1 MKNIVSCYV
10 EENGKAV
17 SVGIAPPLLTAIT
30 VINTYNDIHGNWWRE
45 WSDGWL
51 EQGGLQRATAN
62 YAGVKVDFLRPFS
75 GPDYTLVISANIDP
89 RWFTE
94 TGSVDMKSCSDVSGM
109 YADKTASSFYV
120 QGFSNHTWYACG
132 IKGD

>member
-30 VINTYNDIHGNWWRE
+30 VINTYNDMHGNWWRE

-75 GPDYTLVISANIDP
+75 GPDYTLVISALINEE
-89 RWFTE
+89 WFTSIE
-94 TGSVDMKSCSDVSGM
+94 NVDMRTCSDVSGM
-109 YADKTASSFYV
+109 CSKKTASSFYV
-120 QGFSNHTWYACG
+120 QGFSSHMWYACG